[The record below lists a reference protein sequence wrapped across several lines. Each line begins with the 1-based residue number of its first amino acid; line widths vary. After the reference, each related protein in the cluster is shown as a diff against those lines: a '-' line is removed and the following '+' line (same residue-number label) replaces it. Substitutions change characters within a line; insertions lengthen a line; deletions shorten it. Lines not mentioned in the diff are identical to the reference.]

1 MLPFGRD
8 PGDGEAAECFAGG
21 VIGPALEVLFGHLLV
36 VGDEAGEIHRVI
48 DARVVEIERELI
60 ILLDPLLDFLEVLNA
75 YAENGLLDA
84 VIQKDALVVF
94 LGEGLELGDDFGG
107 GCHKC
112 KLRGGSLAVMGSQ
125 TGAWEPNRPGPSLV
139 PANWILRL

>member
-1 MLPFGRD
+1 MLPFSGD

-21 VIGPALEVLFGHLLV
+21 VIGPALKVLFGHLRV
-36 VGDEAGEIHRVI
+36 IGDEAGEIHGVV

-60 ILLDPLLDFLEVLNA
+60 ILFDSLLDFLEVLNA

-94 LGEGLELGDDFGG
+94 LGEGLELGDNFGG
-107 GCHKC
+107 GSHKS
-112 KLRGGSLAVMGSQ
+112 KKRGG
-125 TGAWEPNRPGPSLV
+125 
-139 PANWILRL
+139 